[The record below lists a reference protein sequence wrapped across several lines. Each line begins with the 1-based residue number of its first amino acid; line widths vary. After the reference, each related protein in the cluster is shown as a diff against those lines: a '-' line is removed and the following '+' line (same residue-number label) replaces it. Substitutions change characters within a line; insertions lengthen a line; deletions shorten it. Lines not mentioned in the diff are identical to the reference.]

1 MNRPIPTVFDILCAL
16 DGPVEGSATIVRRPG
31 PEEPPSDVWAATQM
45 VYGLNGLWP
54 VTEQE
59 PKP

>member
-1 MNRPIPTVFDILCAL
+1 MNDALLCAL
-16 DGPVEGSATIVRRPG
+16 DGPVEGSVTIVRRPG

-59 PKP
+59 IAP